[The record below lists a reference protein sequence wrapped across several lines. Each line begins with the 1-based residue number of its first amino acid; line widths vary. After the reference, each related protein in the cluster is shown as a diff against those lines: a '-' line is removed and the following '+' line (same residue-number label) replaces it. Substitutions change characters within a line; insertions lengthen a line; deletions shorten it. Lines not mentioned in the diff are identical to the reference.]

1 MLLMICT
8 YKYIFHA
15 GLQKEIQ
22 ITFGKLL
29 MLSAFC
35 EVGGGFQY
43 IENDVCRADLM
54 QFLLVYANMYI

>member
-1 MLLMICT
+1 MLLMTRT
-8 YKYIFHA
+8 YKYIS
-15 GLQKEIQ
+15 QQEIQ
-22 ITFGKLL
+22 ITFGKHL

-54 QFLLVYANMYI
+54 QFLLIYANIYT